1 MSISVLL
8 AEDQRMVLG
17 ALGSLLGLEPDI
29 DVIGTAID
37 GDEAL
42 RLVQSLQPDILL
54 TDIEMPGR
62 SGLDVAA
69 DIRRRGLATRVVIL
83 TTFART
89 GYLRRA
95 LDAGVG
101 GYLLKDAPSS
111 TLADAIRTVHHGGR
125 AVDPALAA
133 DAWAEADPL
142 TDRERQVLRLAG
154 DGLSNADI
162 AARLVISVRTV
173 DHHVTAVLQK
183 LGVPTRREA
192 ARAAVELGLA
202 GAQ

>member
-1 MSISVLL
+1 MIRVLL
-8 AEDQRMVLG
+8 AEDQGMMRG
-17 ALGSLLGLEPDI
+17 ALAMLLDLEDDIQVVAQVETGDRVLAAALDARPD
-29 DVIGTAID
+29 V
-37 GDEAL
+37 AL
-42 RLVQSLQPDILL
+42 L
-54 TDIEMPGR
+54 DIEMPGR

-162 AARLVISVRTV
+162 AARLHLSDGTVRNYLSE
-173 DHHVTAVLQK
+173 AIRK
-183 LGVPTRREA
+183 LGASNRTAA
-192 ARAAVELGLA
+192 ARLA
-202 GAQ
+202 HDRGWL

>member
-1 MSISVLL
+1 MSITVLL

-29 DVIGTAID
+29 DIIDTATD

-42 RLVQSLQPDILL
+42 RLVQTLQPDILL

-69 DIRRRGLATRVVIL
+69 EIRRRGLGTRVVIL

-101 GYLLKDAPSS
+101 GYLLKDAPSA

-162 AARLVISVRTV
+162 AARLHLSTRTV
-173 DHHVTAVLQK
+173 ESHV
-183 LGVPTRREA
+183 
-192 ARAAVELGLA
+192 ARLLAKTGTTDRSGLRTW
-202 GAQ
+202 AQGTPLFP

>member
-1 MSISVLL
+1 MSITVLL

-17 ALGSLLGLEPDI
+17 ALGSLLGLESDI
-29 DVIGTAID
+29 DIIATATD
-37 GDEAL
+37 GNEAL
-42 RLVQSLQPDILL
+42 RLVQSLEPDILL

-69 DIRRRGLATRVVIL
+69 EIRRHGLGTRVVIL

-101 GYLLKDAPSS
+101 GYLLKDAPSA
-111 TLADAIRTVHHGGR
+111 TLADAIRTVYHGGR

-133 DAWAEADPL
+133 DAWGEADPL

-162 AARLVISVRTV
+162 ASRLHLSDGTVRNYLSEAIRKLGAVNRTAAARLAHDRGW
-173 DHHVTAVLQK
+173 L
-183 LGVPTRREA
+183 
-192 ARAAVELGLA
+192 
-202 GAQ
+202 